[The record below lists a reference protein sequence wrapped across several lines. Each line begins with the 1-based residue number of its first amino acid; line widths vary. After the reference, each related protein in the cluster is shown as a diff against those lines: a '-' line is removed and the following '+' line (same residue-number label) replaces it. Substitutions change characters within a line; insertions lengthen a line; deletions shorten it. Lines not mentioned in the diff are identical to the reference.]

1 MIAQRRRLTPH
12 LGRVKHVGALVD
24 GGGPRRFVCVFV
36 RCELVVF
43 VAFLGG
49 GDPHA
54 WGKTQANTYIRCLH
68 VCAGEQIARFEQ
80 EELQET
86 FIYTA
91 RGRSGKSSAHMEGRV
106 WVYGET

>member
-24 GGGPRRFVCVFV
+24 GGGPRMFVCVFV

-49 GDPHA
+49 GGTRTHGA
-54 WGKTQANTYIRCLH
+54 KHKQTHTFG
-68 VCAGEQIARFEQ
+68 VCMCVLE
-80 EELQET
+80 
-86 FIYTA
+86 
-91 RGRSGKSSAHMEGRV
+91 SK
-106 WVYGET
+106 